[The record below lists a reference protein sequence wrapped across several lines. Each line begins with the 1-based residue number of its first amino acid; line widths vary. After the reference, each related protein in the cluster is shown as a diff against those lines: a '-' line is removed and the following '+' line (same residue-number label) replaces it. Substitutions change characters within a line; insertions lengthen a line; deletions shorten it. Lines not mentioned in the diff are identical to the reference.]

1 MPNIYYCNANGQGSE
16 MLRAVLS
23 WGDTQ
28 DLLKSHPAHYC
39 GRRFP
44 NQIRNLDFAVLRI
57 SETEDC
63 EYRPGFYCFDANIT
77 EVEESLKSLTNTRS
91 PIEVTQPDIKRPV

>member
-1 MPNIYYCNANGQGSE
+1 MPNIYYCCAIGQGSG

-28 DLLKSHPAHYC
+28 NLLKSHPAHYC

-44 NQIRNLDFAVLRI
+44 NKARKLDFAVLRI
-57 SETEDC
+57 AETEHC
-63 EYRPGFYCFDANIT
+63 EYRPGLYCFDANIP
-77 EVEESLKSLTNTRS
+77 EIEESLKSLTNTPS
-91 PIEVTQPDIKRPV
+91 PIEVSQSDIKDP